1 MGGALQERLGAREFP
16 RRALQCLVREVDPTG
31 QQRADLG
38 LSDLPEVVGDMAVY
52 KSGDTYYG
60 ARSNE
65 FGYANYELLAK
76 PPEMIDPLPQAV
88 VDKAAGKN
96 EADFLHYNDEVN

>member
-16 RRALQCLVREVDPTG
+16 RRALQCLVREVDPTV

-65 FGYANYELLAK
+65 FGYANYELLLKGPANLVEIGNGEYREK
-76 PPEMIDPLPQAV
+76 DQSTYLRVTE
-88 VDKAAGKN
+88 
-96 EADFLHYNDEVN
+96 